1 MLLYRLV
8 KSRYSDEVLSGAGGL
23 VVDGRWHTAGR
34 RIVYTATSEALAVLE
49 LRVHLGRVLP
59 RAAFT
64 MHAIE
69 VADEAIESLHA
80 ADLPQDWARVPA
92 PPSTRRR
99 GDAWL
104 ARGASLGLRVPS
116 IHVATEGNVLLN
128 PVHTSAAGLRVVS
141 RRAYALDPRLFG
153 AG

>member
-8 KSRYSDEVLSGAGGL
+8 KSRYSDEVLSGVGGL

-64 MHAIE
+64 MQTIE
-69 VADEAIESLHA
+69 VGDEGVQALRA
-80 ADLPQDWARVPA
+80 TDLPRDWARVPA
-92 PPSTRRR
+92 PPSTRQI
-99 GDAWL
+99 GDRWL
-104 ARGASLGLRVPS
+104 TRGATLALRVPS
-116 IHVATEGNVLLN
+116 IHVASEGNVLLN
-128 PVHTSAAGLRVVS
+128 PSHAGARTLRVVS
-141 RRAYALDPRLFG
+141 RRPYALDSRLFG
-153 AG
+153 SA